1 MLLPLLSN
9 EEGFRKDKI
18 LSYTLS
24 SFHFVLV
31 FPSWIGYTI
40 VMAVSPGDKK
50 GDTFEYSIKKLDY
63 CNRQRST
70 V

>member
-31 FPSWIGYTI
+31 FP
-40 VMAVSPGDKK
+40 VSAFG
-50 GDTFEYSIKKLDY
+50 
-63 CNRQRST
+63 
-70 V
+70 